1 MIYRL
6 QDVSKA
12 YPTRHG
18 PVSSISGVSF
28 CVVEGEQVALLGPS
42 GAGKTTLFRLLNAT
56 LLATSGTLAFG
67 GEDVLKMSSREL
79 RGMRRR
85 IGTIYQQHHL
95 VPSLTALENTLCGN
109 LGRWSLLHTIRSTFR
124 PRTQEAEQAMT
135 ALEMVGLADK
145 YRARADELSG
155 GQQQRLSIARVLVQD
170 PDVILAD
177 EPFASLDPALTE
189 SIASLLLTLAQDRKR
204 TLIVTLHDREMAL
217 RYFPRIVALREGG
230 IAFDMSSDEV
240 SREALEGLY
249 AANTIQQESVA
260 CEVDRSMTIGK
271 SGGSREPTC
280 AR

>member
-1 MIYRL
+1 
-6 QDVSKA
+6 
-12 YPTRHG
+12 
-18 PVSSISGVSF
+18 
-28 CVVEGEQVALLGPS
+28 
-42 GAGKTTLFRLLNAT
+42 
-56 LLATSGTLAFG
+56 
-67 GEDVLKMSSREL
+67 
-79 RGMRRR
+79 MRRR

-95 VPSLTALENTLCGN
+95 VPSLTSLENALCGN
-109 LGRWSLLHTIRSTFR
+109 LGNWSLLDTIRNTFR
-124 PRTQEAEQAMT
+124 PSKENTDQAMD

-189 SIASLLLTLAQDRKR
+189 SIASLLLKLAQDRKR

-217 RYFPRIVALREGG
+217 RYFPRIVALRDGG
-230 IAFDMSSDEV
+230 IAFDVTNNEV

-249 AANTIQQESVA
+249 VANATQGPVA
-260 CEVDRSMTIGK
+260 CEGDRSPTIGNNGK
-271 SGGSREPTC
+271 TLEAAC

>member
-6 QDVSKA
+6 QDVNKV

-18 PVSSISGVSF
+18 PVSSINGVSF
-28 CVVEGEQVALLGPS
+28 CVVGGEQLALLGPS

-56 LLATSGTLAFG
+56 LLATSGTLAFN
-67 GEDVLKMSSREL
+67 GEDVLKMSAREL

-95 VPSLTALENTLCGN
+95 VPSLTSLENTLCGN

-124 PRTQEAEQAMT
+124 PSKQEAEQAMA

-204 TLIVTLHDREMAL
+204 TLIATLHDREMAL
-217 RYFPRIVALREGG
+217 RYFPRIVGLREGG

-249 AANTIQQESVA
+249 VANTIQQEPVA

>member
-6 QDVSKA
+6 QDISKA

-18 PVSSISGVSF
+18 PVPSISGVSF

-56 LLATSGTLAFG
+56 LLATSGSLAFA
-67 GEDVLKMSSREL
+67 GEDVLKMSAREL

-95 VPSLTALENTLCGN
+95 VPSLTSLENTLCGN

-124 PRTQEAEQAMT
+124 PSKQEADQAMA

-170 PDVILAD
+170 PEVILAD

-217 RYFPRIVALREGG
+217 RYFPRIVALREGS
-230 IAFDMSSDEV
+230 IAFDMTRDEV
-240 SREALEGLY
+240 SREALEALY
-249 AANTIQQESVA
+249 VANTNQQGTVA
-260 CEVDRSMTIGK
+260 CEVDRSPTIGK
-271 SGGSREPTC
+271 SGASCEPTC

>member
-6 QDVSKA
+6 QDVSRV

-18 PVSSISGVSF
+18 PVSSLSGVSF
-28 CVVEGEQVALLGPS
+28 CVVEREHVALLGPS

-56 LLATSGTLAFG
+56 LLATSGSLEFA
-67 GEDVLKMSSREL
+67 GEDVLKMSAREL

-95 VPSLTALENTLCGN
+95 VPSLTSLENTLCGN

-124 PRTQEAEQAMT
+124 PSKHEAEQAMT

-230 IAFDMSSDEV
+230 IAFDMPRDEV
-240 SREALEGLY
+240 TREALEGLY
-249 AANTIQQESVA
+249 VANTTQQESLA
-260 CEVDRSMTIGK
+260 CEVDPSPAIGK
-271 SGGSREPTC
+271 SGASCEPTC
-280 AR
+280 TR